1 MSDELAL
8 LNARIAELES
18 QVAFQEELHQRL
30 DQVVARQD
38 GDLLKLQQQ
47 FEALARRLGDLQE
60 QGAAASGD
68 PASEVPPHY

>member
-1 MSDELAL
+1 MSDELASL
-8 LNARIAELES
+8 QARIAELES
-18 QVAFQEELHQRL
+18 QAAFQEELHQRL

-60 QGAAASGD
+60 QGAAISGD
-68 PASEVPPHY
+68 PANEVPPHY